1 MGQTFDDVIKTI
13 SRLEA
18 VNDQK
23 RIILANIETKLIIA
37 KDGGIF
43 DITPDLLLFIKMY
56 IDLEY
61 ADIILMDKNRN
72 PIKIVDLQAFL
83 EELVERQVEIMNEYY
98 VRYESLKDQKDLFE

>member
-23 RIILANIETKLIIA
+23 RIILANIETKLSIA
-37 KDGGIF
+37 KNGGVF

-61 ADIILMDKNRN
+61 EDIILMDKNRN
-72 PIKIVDLQAFL
+72 PIKIVDLQSFL

-98 VRYESLKDQKDLFE
+98 LRYESLKDQKDLIE